1 MSRIYLLVEGQTE
14 EAFVGELLTP
24 HYARMGLYL
33 TPIVVSTSAGYK
45 GGVVSYAKV
54 KPQISRLCRQDP
66 RAKVSTLFDLYA
78 LPNDF
83 PGKTDDEYPA
93 LGSGLDKAEYLE
105 ERLKH
110 DINEPNFLPNLLVH
124 EFEALLF
131 TAPQKFAEWT
141 DDVDVVAK
149 LAAAVQAYAP
159 EDINDGPLTA
169 PSKRVLAAMP
179 EYQKTFHGPLIACEI
194 GLDTMR
200 QACPHFNAWLE
211 KLEGFRPVTAKA
223 QPPSVA

>member
-33 TPIVVSTSAGYK
+33 TPIIVSTSPGHK
-45 GGVVSYAKV
+45 GGVVSYAKI
-54 KPQISRLCRQDP
+54 KPQIIRLCRQDA
-66 RAKVSTLFDLYA
+66 RARVSTLFDLYA
-78 LPNDF
+78 LPPDF
-83 PGKTDDEYPA
+83 PGKADAGYPA
-93 LGSGLDKAEYLE
+93 SGTGVQKANYLE
-105 ERLKH
+105 AWLQQ

-141 DDVDVVAK
+141 DDAEVVTA
-149 LAAAVQAYAP
+149 LASAVQGSAP
-159 EDINDGPLTA
+159 EDINDSPLTA

-194 GLDTMR
+194 GLDAMR
-200 QACPHFNAWLE
+200 LACPHFNAWLA
-211 KLEGFRPVTAKA
+211 KLEGFKPLNA
-223 QPPSVA
+223 

>member
-24 HYARMGLYL
+24 YYANMGLYL
-33 TPIVVSTSAGYK
+33 TPIIVSTSPRHK

-54 KPQISRLCRQDP
+54 KPQISRLCRQDVG
-66 RAKVSTLFDLYA
+66 AKVSTLFDLYA
-78 LPNDF
+78 LPTDF
-83 PGKTDDEYPA
+83 PGKADIAYPA
-93 LGSGLDKAEYLE
+93 NGSGVQKANYLE
-105 ERLKH
+105 DRLKQ
-110 DINEPNFLPNLLVH
+110 DINESNFLPNLLVH

-141 DDVDVVAK
+141 DDANVVTA
-149 LAAAVQAYAP
+149 LTAAVKGQAP
-159 EDINDGPLTA
+159 EEINDSPQTA

-194 GLDTMR
+194 GLDAMR
-200 QACPHFNAWLE
+200 HACPHFHAWLV
-211 KLEGFRPVTAKA
+211 KLEGFKPMTH
-223 QPPSVA
+223 